1 MKKIVA
7 TILTIICVLGLVGC
21 SSKKLTFDIG
31 DASQIKIISGLTGD
45 EAIITDEDAIKDITQ
60 NINSLTFEKTAKE
73 AVPGYAYML
82 TWMDEEDNEVASIII
97 TDENGYQISYDGY
110 LYKVGADLAID
121 MEPIYEMLK

>member
-7 TILTIICVLGLVGC
+7 TILTIVYVLGLVGC

-45 EAIITDEDAIKDITQ
+45 EAIITDEDTIKNITQ
-60 NINSLTFEKTAKE
+60 NINSLTFEKTDKE
-73 AVPGYAYML
+73 ALPGYAYML
-82 TWMDEEDNEVASIII
+82 TWMNEECIEFASIII
-97 TDENGYQISYDGY
+97 TDENGY

-121 MEPIYEMLK
+121 MKPIMKC